1 MGAVSP
7 PPGARPPVP
16 PAQTPPR
23 AATKKC
29 PFCAEEILAEAVKCK
44 HCQSSL
50 TAQAPAATPVII
62 GRVDPG
68 AELLGEI
75 HRSPG
80 SISRLGY
87 TGIGIGIL
95 SFVLGISS
103 GSVGLMGGGLFFVI
117 ASFLWARRP
126 KPART

>member
-1 MGAVSP
+1 MGTVSP
-7 PPGARPPVP
+7 PRGARPPA
-16 PAQTPPR
+16 PAPQTPPH

-29 PFCAEEILAEAVKCK
+29 PFCAEEILAAAVKCK

-50 TAQAPAATPVII
+50 TGQAPAPVTI

-87 TGIGIGIL
+87 TGIGIGIF
-95 SFVLGISS
+95 SFVAGIPS

-117 ASFLWARRP
+117 ASFLWARHP
-126 KPART
+126 KPTRTP